1 MLNVKPFSISSSR
14 VFVLCVQER
23 QPYGRRPVR
32 FWIMAM
38 AFFIT

>member
-1 MLNVKPFSISSSR
+1 M
-14 VFVLCVQER
+14 VFVLWVHER
-23 QPYGRRPVR
+23 QLYQRRPVR